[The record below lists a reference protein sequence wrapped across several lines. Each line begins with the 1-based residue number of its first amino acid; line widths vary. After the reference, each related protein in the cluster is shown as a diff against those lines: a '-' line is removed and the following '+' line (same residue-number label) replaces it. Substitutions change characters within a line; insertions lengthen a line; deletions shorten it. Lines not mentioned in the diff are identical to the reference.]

1 MKMTIDNEIKER
13 LLHIDWMKCC
23 GNQNL
28 LELVNEYA
36 YVKNVKNIE
45 KSLEKYK
52 WENVCLDAS
61 GELTVYLSL
70 HYSEQYNKYWNIMV
84 DEAKAEIITSISKT
98 IANRCKKLE
107 IPEKMNDYINWDIV
121 TIALAFSY
129 KKYYESTFYDDML
142 KIYESGHLP
151 CGWIGRYP
159 KGKFKIF

>member
-1 MKMTIDNEIKER
+1 MNMTIDTEIKER
-13 LLHIDWMKCC
+13 LLHIDWMRNC
-23 GNQNL
+23 GSQNI
-28 LELVNEYA
+28 LELVNEFA
-36 YVKNVKNIE
+36 YVNNVKAIE
-45 KSLEKYK
+45 KTLDNCK

-61 GELTVYLSL
+61 GDLTVYLSL
-70 HYSEQYNKYWNIMV
+70 HYSEQYNKYWNAMV
-84 DEAKAEIITSISKT
+84 DEAKEEIISSVSKT
-98 IANRCKKLE
+98 IRDRCKELS
-107 IPEKMNDYINWDIV
+107 IPEKMNDYISWDIV